1 MKCLA
6 CKKNQLS
13 KFLDFKS
20 IPLVNGFSSSLK
32 KSNKTFKL
40 QVMICKSCFV
50 CQLKDTPSEKRI
62 FEKYSHFSSAS
73 KDNINHLKKLSRL
86 IKKNMEIKKYF
97 RSWL

>member
-50 CQLKDTPSEKRI
+50 CQLKDTPSEK
-62 FEKYSHFSSAS
+62 KYL
-73 KDNINHLKKLSRL
+73 KNILTLAALLKIISIIL
-86 IKKNMEIKKYF
+86 KN
-97 RSWL
+97 